1 MMKELLHTEDVA
13 IYSIANQEYARL
25 FSASSKRARSLGN
38 SIRYREMPDIYQEL
52 AERRVYINKAMAEE
66 YPLMATAIYEE
77 EEIRLI
83 IMVWG
88 LSWEHMTLGEANFLT
103 VVSYLIPPC
112 TAVYKGTGRSTLS
125 GRQ

>member
-1 MMKELLHTEDVA
+1 
-13 IYSIANQEYARL
+13 
-25 FSASSKRARSLGN
+25 
-38 SIRYREMPDIYQEL
+38 
-52 AERRVYINKAMAEE
+52 
-66 YPLMATAIYEE
+66 MATAIYEE

-103 VVSYLIPPC
+103 VLGCCHPECGSPC